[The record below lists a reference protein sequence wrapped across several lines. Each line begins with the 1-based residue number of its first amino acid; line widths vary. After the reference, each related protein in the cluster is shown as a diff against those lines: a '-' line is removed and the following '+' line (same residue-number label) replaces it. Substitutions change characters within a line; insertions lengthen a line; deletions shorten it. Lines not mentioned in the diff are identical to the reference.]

1 MEDGNIASLPLR
13 GISCLPMRSTRADHM
28 PSIVQPFCSAASA
41 IERVTCTRSIRSG
54 IKSRAFPLV
63 WVPRAG
69 HNSNVDNPEFV
80 NNQIEQF
87 LRSIDEEN
95 I

>member
-1 MEDGNIASLPLR
+1 M
-13 GISCLPMRSTRADHM
+13 
-28 PSIVQPFCSAASA
+28 
-41 IERVTCTRSIRSG
+41 
-54 IKSRAFPLV
+54 

-69 HNSNVDNPEFV
+69 HNSNVDNPEFI

-87 LRSIDEEN
+87 LRSIGEN

>member
-1 MEDGNIASLPLR
+1 M
-13 GISCLPMRSTRADHM
+13 
-28 PSIVQPFCSAASA
+28 
-41 IERVTCTRSIRSG
+41 
-54 IKSRAFPLV
+54 

-87 LRSIDEEN
+87 LRSIDEE
-95 I
+95 IF